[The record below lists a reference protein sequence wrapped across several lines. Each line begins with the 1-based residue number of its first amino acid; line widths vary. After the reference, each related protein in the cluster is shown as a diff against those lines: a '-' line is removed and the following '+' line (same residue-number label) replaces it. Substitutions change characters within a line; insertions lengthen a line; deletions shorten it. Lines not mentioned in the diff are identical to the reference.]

1 MSKLSDLPN
10 ISVVLS
16 QKLMDVG
23 ICSPIELKNIG
34 SKDAFVRIRLKDS
47 TACFCMIC
55 AIEGAIQGIRWHFL
69 DAEVKKDLRA
79 FFDLLK

>member
-10 ISVVLS
+10 ISTVLS

-23 ICSPIELKNIG
+23 ICSPDELKNIG
-34 SKDAFVRIRLKDS
+34 SKDAFVRIRLKDP
-47 TACFCMIC
+47 TACFSMFC

-69 DAEVKKDLRA
+69 DADVKKDLRA
-79 FFDLLK
+79 FFDSLK